1 MKLPTLK
8 KKKHSLRRKLFGY
21 MTILGILLCALLL
34 MGLFLIGSFTNTKQR
49 IVDTLEFQSEIFER
63 QIDTYYDSLA
73 IMNVQLSQNAT
84 TVLENYLAEKEIS
97 FKNLNGSETYISELQ
112 DNLIDT
118 LQRKLWEADCTGAF
132 IMLNAQVNS
141 NIENADVSRSGIYL
155 QRNSLEAADTRV
167 LLYRGLSQIGK
178 EHDCMP
184 HRKWRLEFSTD
195 LFPNYEEL
203 QAEASFPLWS
213 SYRITDVVLLPGT
226 DQHIMLMTVPLLGD
240 DGSFYGLCGF
250 EINEGYFKQKFA
262 QPSEL
267 DHAIFCLKK
276 DSDGLNF
283 PKQTL
288 SAGVLQEYYL
298 EPSGDFVE
306 ESFDNGLTEY
316 TGEHSSYIG
325 IKKEIEL
332 CPGTCTSAISVLI
345 PKHDYN
351 HMVSQDTLKI
361 VLLIITFVSAATLLS
376 WSFTKHYIKPLKQNI
391 DQILKKEYEHNS
403 AYTTEISD
411 LFDFLAEQD
420 RLNEDERTKAH
431 QEKVDALETV
441 KEIQHKYDEV
451 TKNVERLAYSRKD
464 EIDPDD
470 YENFK
475 NGLATLTKK
484 EKEILQLY
492 IQGKTVKDIISILQ
506 LQESTVRYHNKNIY
520 AKLGVHS
527 LKQLLRYMTVFNMDQ
542 NEK

>member
-184 HRKWRLEFSTD
+184 H
-195 LFPNYEEL
+195 
-203 QAEASFPLWS
+203 
-213 SYRITDVVLLPGT
+213 
-226 DQHIMLMTVPLLGD
+226 
-240 DGSFYGLCGF
+240 
-250 EINEGYFKQKFA
+250 
-262 QPSEL
+262 
-267 DHAIFCLKK
+267 
-276 DSDGLNF
+276 
-283 PKQTL
+283 
-288 SAGVLQEYYL
+288 
-298 EPSGDFVE
+298 
-306 ESFDNGLTEY
+306 
-316 TGEHSSYIG
+316 
-325 IKKEIEL
+325 
-332 CPGTCTSAISVLI
+332 
-345 PKHDYN
+345 
-351 HMVSQDTLKI
+351 
-361 VLLIITFVSAATLLS
+361 
-376 WSFTKHYIKPLKQNI
+376 
-391 DQILKKEYEHNS
+391 
-403 AYTTEISD
+403 
-411 LFDFLAEQD
+411 
-420 RLNEDERTKAH
+420 
-431 QEKVDALETV
+431 
-441 KEIQHKYDEV
+441 
-451 TKNVERLAYSRKD
+451 
-464 EIDPDD
+464 
-470 YENFK
+470 
-475 NGLATLTKK
+475 
-484 EKEILQLY
+484 
-492 IQGKTVKDIISILQ
+492 
-506 LQESTVRYHNKNIY
+506 
-520 AKLGVHS
+520 
-527 LKQLLRYMTVFNMDQ
+527 
-542 NEK
+542 